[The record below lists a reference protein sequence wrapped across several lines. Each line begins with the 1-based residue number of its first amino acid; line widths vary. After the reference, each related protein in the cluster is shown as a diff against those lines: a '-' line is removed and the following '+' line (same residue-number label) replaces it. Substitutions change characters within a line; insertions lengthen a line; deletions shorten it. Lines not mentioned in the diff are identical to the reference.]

1 MNAPSWSLPR
11 VSVVVP
17 TYNARALLAETLA
30 AILAQTFADFE
41 LIVVDDGSTDD
52 TAGYLATITDARL
65 RVIRQANAGV
75 GAARNRGID
84 AARGE
89 FVAFCDH
96 DDLWT
101 ADKLATQ
108 VAFMDAHPAC
118 VACGVPWSYSTDPA
132 TPVYTHAGPTPFVER
147 PLDVLSHG
155 GLFLITS
162 ALMVRRSAINGLRYF
177 IEPHCFEDTPLQIRL
192 LALGPFGIAGDRV
205 RMTYRWHEANYSS
218 SADYFANGVAL
229 VRRLQAEGYFS
240 DVAGQR
246 DLEAFVCHLARTA
259 TMKLLKAGRR
269 GDAWR
274 LYRRELRR
282 QTAVGAWKF
291 VLGFPVLALI
301 PSPVYSR
308 EMVRVRAGGQ

>member
-1 MNAPSWSLPR
+1 MSGPR

-17 TYNARALLAETLA
+17 TYNARALLAETLTT
-30 AILAQTFADFE
+30 ILAQTFVDFE
-41 LIVVDDGSTDD
+41 LIVIDDGSTDD
-52 TAGYLATITDARL
+52 TADYLASIDDSRV

-84 AARGE
+84 DARGE

-96 DDLWT
+96 DDLWA

-108 VAFMDAHPAC
+108 VAFMDAYPAC
-118 VACGVPWSYSTDPA
+118 VACVVPWSYSTDPEK
-132 TPVYTHAGPTPFVER
+132 PIYTHAGPTPFVER
-147 PLDVLSHG
+147 PLRVLARG

-162 ALMVRRSAINGLRYF
+162 ALMARRSALDGLRYF
-177 IEPHCFEDTPLQIRL
+177 TEPHCFEDTPLQVKL
-192 LALGPFGIAGDRV
+192 LARGPFGVAGDRV
-205 RMTYRWHEANYSS
+205 RMVYRWHESNYSS

-229 VRRLQAEGYFS
+229 LRRSQANGYFS
-240 DVAGQR
+240 DVADRR

-274 LYRRELRR
+274 LYRREFGR
-282 QTAVGAWKF
+282 QIAARAWKF
-291 VLGFPVLALI
+291 VLGFPALSLV
-301 PSPVYSR
+301 PSSGTPG
-308 EMVRVRAGGQ
+308 EG